1 MELTQNT
8 MKLSQINMKVHWR
21 LFHLSKMML
30 IDILTKI
37 QFPSD
42 LHEISWSSK
51 QNCYS
56 LCLLTMLNISYSW
69 WNSVQ

>member
-42 LHEISWSSK
+42 LHEIS
-51 QNCYS
+51 
-56 LCLLTMLNISYSW
+56 
-69 WNSVQ
+69 